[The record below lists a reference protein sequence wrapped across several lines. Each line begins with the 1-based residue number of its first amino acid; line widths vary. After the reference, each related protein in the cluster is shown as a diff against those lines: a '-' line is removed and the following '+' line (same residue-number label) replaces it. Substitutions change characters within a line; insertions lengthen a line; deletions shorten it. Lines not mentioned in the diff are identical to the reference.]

1 MAIVMVMA
9 PVPFSMLMVMAAVSA
24 RTVFQSPCKKS
35 LDGLVGIARHS
46 GVHPD
51 PVVGEGVDG
60 THPDASAHKRV
71 DGLVGKQ
78 TGKRPVSL
86 SVGRDNLAVDD
97 LPVLDRIDL
106 ERLGV
111 SEVLEHEAIIICD
124 CDSHGINLRIQE

>member
-9 PVPFSMLMVMAAVSA
+9 LVPFPMLMVMTAVRT
-24 RTVFQSPCKKS
+24 RTVFQSPGKKS
-35 LDGLVGIARHS
+35 LDGLVGIARNS
-46 GVHPD
+46 GVHSD

-78 TGKRPVSL
+78 AGKSPMSL

>member
-9 PVPFSMLMVMAAVSA
+9 LVPFPMLMVMAAVRT
-24 RTVFQSPCKKS
+24 RTVFQSPGKKS
-35 LDGLVGIARHS
+35 LDGLVGIARNS
-46 GVHPD
+46 GVH
-51 PVVGEGVDG
+51 
-60 THPDASAHKRV
+60 
-71 DGLVGKQ
+71 GLVGKQ
-78 TGKRPVSL
+78 AGKSPVSL
-86 SVGRDNLAVDD
+86 SVGRDNLAIDD